1 MSEKIYAWLLRLY
14 PSRFREEYGDA
25 ALELF
30 RDRANDERGFFR
42 RLRLWLD
49 LLSDLAVSIPREY
62 RGAQPALAVA
72 PADIRPCFYFAANE
86 SPRAGALLIG
96 ALLSLVLVF
105 ALAIPFGHSRLPHLS
120 FAPMRRPPYV
130 PWSPLVRSAHKM
142 ARQANH
148 PEGFQMLPVVMLNVP
163 QEPAEAPKLDPAERR
178 RVVQA
183 AIADLKQ
190 HYVSPVA
197 AQKIA
202 DALTAH
208 EKAGDY
214 DAVTNGASFA
224 DLLTRQLQDVSR
236 DLHLDVAYVPGGI
249 PDRPTGPTPESTAR
263 YRQALEQENCTFE
276 KVTILAHDIG
286 YLKLNSF
293 PGVAFCRQT
302 ATGAMAKLNGADA
315 IIFDLRDNRGG
326 SPEMV
331 SLLAAYLFDHPEY
344 LYSPRDAVTEQSWTR
359 SPVPGSRLADK
370 PAHVLTSGRT
380 ASAAEQFAYDLK
392 MLRRAILVGETTR
405 GVTHSGVFYRIDDH
419 FGIGIPEV
427 KAINPY
433 SLSDW
438 AVVGVEPDVK
448 VPAAEAFA
456 KTQQLAESRLRKQ

>member
-14 PSRFREEYGDA
+14 PSRFREEYGEA

-30 RDRANDERGFFR
+30 RDRAHDERGFFG

-49 LLSDLAVSIPREY
+49 LVRDLAVSVPREY
-62 RGAQPALAVA
+62 RRAQPALAVA
-72 PADIRPCFYFAANE
+72 PAKPCFYFAANE

-96 ALLSLVLVF
+96 GLLSLVPVF
-105 ALAIPFGHSRLPHLS
+105 LLAIPVDRYRMPHVS
-120 FAPMRRPPYV
+120 FAPMRRPLYG
-130 PWSPLVRSAHKM
+130 PWSPLVRSAYRV
-142 ARQANH
+142 ARQVNR
-148 PEGFQMLPVVMLNVP
+148 EGFQMLPVVMLNVP
-163 QEPAEAPKLDPAERR
+163 QEPEARKLGAAERR

-190 HYVSPVA
+190 HYVSPGVA
-197 AQKIA
+197 QRIA

-208 EKAGDY
+208 QKAGDY
-214 DAVTNGASFA
+214 DAVTDGASFA
-224 DLLTRQLQDVSR
+224 DLLTKQLREVSR

-249 PDRPTGPTPESTAR
+249 PDRPIGPTPESTAR

-276 KVTILAHDIG
+276 RVAILAHNIG

-293 PGVAFCRQT
+293 PDVAFCRQT
-302 ATGAMAKLNGADA
+302 ATEAMTKLNGADA
-315 IIFDLRDNRGG
+315 IVFDLRDNRGG

-331 SLLAAYLFDHPEY
+331 SLIAAYLFDHPEY
-344 LYSPRDAVTEQSWTR
+344 LYSPRDVVTEQSWTR
-359 SPVPGSRLADK
+359 SPVTGSRLADK
-370 PAHVLTSGRT
+370 PAYVLTSGRT
-380 ASAAEQFAYDLK
+380 ASAAEQFSYDLK

-405 GVTHSGVFYRIDDH
+405 GATHSGVFYRIDDH

-427 KAINPY
+427 KAINPFAQN
-433 SLSDW
+433 DW

-448 VPAAEAFA
+448 VPAAEALEKA
-456 KTQQLAESRLRKQ
+456 EQLAEGRLRKR

>member
-14 PSRFREEYGDA
+14 PCRFREEYGEA

-30 RDRANDERGFFR
+30 RDRARDERGFFA

-49 LLSDLAVSIPREY
+49 LVRDLAVSIPREY
-62 RGAQPALAVA
+62 RRAQPALAAA
-72 PADIRPCFYFAANE
+72 PAKPCFYFAASE

-96 ALLSLVLVF
+96 GLLSLVPVF
-105 ALAIPFGHSRLPHLS
+105 LLAIPFDHHRLPHLS
-120 FAPMRRPPYV
+120 FATVRHPLYV
-130 PWSPLVRSAHKM
+130 PWSPLVRSAHKI
-142 ARQANH
+142 ARQVNRR
-148 PEGFQMLPVVMLNVP
+148 ERFQMLPVVMLNVP
-163 QEPAEAPKLDPAERR
+163 QVPAEAPKLDAAERR
-178 RVVQA
+178 RVVEA

-190 HYVSPVA
+190 HYVSPGV

-208 EKAGDY
+208 QKAGDY
-214 DAVTNGASFA
+214 DTATDGASFA

-249 PDRPTGPTPESTAR
+249 PDRTIGPTPESTAR

-276 KVTILAHDIG
+276 KVTILAYNIG

-293 PGVAFCRQT
+293 PDVAFCRQT
-302 ATGAMAKLNGADA
+302 ATEAMAKLNGADA

-326 SPEMV
+326 YPEMV
-331 SLLAAYLFDHPEY
+331 SLIAAYLFDHPEY
-344 LYSPRDAVTEQSWTR
+344 LYNPKDVVTEQSWTR

-370 PAHVLTSGRT
+370 PAYVLTSGRT
-380 ASAAEQFAYDLK
+380 ASAAEQFSYDLK
-392 MLRRAILVGETTR
+392 MLRRAILVGETTH
-405 GVTHSGVFYRIDDH
+405 GATHSGVFYRIDDH

-427 KAINPY
+427 KAINPF
-433 SLSDW
+433 SQNDW
-438 AVVGVEPDVK
+438 AIVGVEPDVK

-456 KTQQLAESRLRKQ
+456 KAQQLAESRLRRK